1 MSHEKAIGGPALA
14 CKDRRLELGYD
25 VRAMGGTIRD
35 LIHDFLAIAGVS
47 MKIIIYD
54 CQPQAP
60 TWLLTGKYSQ
70 TGVSHLTKTD
80 LGIRTLGKRRV
91 RWVGSGPLEKIATA
105 CGCTRAIRGI
115 VYLPIYNSTLISPS
129 PSTLLPATAEPV

>member
-60 TWLLTGKYSQ
+60 TWLLTASIPKQGS
-70 TGVSHLTKTD
+70 LTLPRLTSAY
-80 LGIRTLGKRRV
+80 GRS
-91 RWVGSGPLEKIATA
+91 GS
-105 CGCTRAIRGI
+105 
-115 VYLPIYNSTLISPS
+115 
-129 PSTLLPATAEPV
+129 AE